1 MAKPELKYVGRSV
14 PRVDGI
20 EKVTGQ
26 AKFLGDLVVP
36 GMLQGK
42 ILAQLLSSCAHSF
55 YRHLKGGGFAGGC
68 SRADGRGSW

>member
-36 GMLQGK
+36 GMLDGK
-42 ILAQLLSSCAHSF
+42 ILRSVFFLSTHQRQSLC
-55 YRHLKGGGFAGGC
+55 
-68 SRADGRGSW
+68 RGSQPR